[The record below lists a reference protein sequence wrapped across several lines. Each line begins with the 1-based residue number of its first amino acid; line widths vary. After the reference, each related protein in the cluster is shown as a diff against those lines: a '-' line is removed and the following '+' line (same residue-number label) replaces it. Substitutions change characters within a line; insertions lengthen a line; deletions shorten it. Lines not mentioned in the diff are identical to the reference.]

1 MENKLK
7 KVLELGGLIQLTKG
21 NTLVWQPEINHH
33 IIGETLAGNVG
44 IVISRSTFAAAEI
57 GISDIVFYGDMAGVF
72 IKFNG
77 EKFVLLGKKEI
88 LGKISVKNNV
98 VGKLIPFVDD
108 FEIGQTDDWQ
118 KYFDEL
124 ALKNGALLTG
134 NDLNLQIN

>member
-7 KVLELGGLIQLTKG
+7 QILELGGLIELTKR
-21 NTLVWQPEINHH
+21 NVLVWQPEINHY
-33 IIGETLAGNVG
+33 ILGETLAANVG
-44 IVISRSTFAAAEI
+44 IVIQKSIFATCEI
-57 GISDIVFYGDMAGVF
+57 TKSDIVFYGNMAGVF
-72 IKFNG
+72 VKFNG
-77 EKFVLLGKKEI
+77 EKFVLLGEKEI
-88 LGKISVKNNV
+88 LGKLSVKNDV
-98 VGKLIPFVDD
+98 VGKPIPFVDD